1 MTSISK
7 QNDLQGRLQ
16 VSLAAEGG
24 QQTCSATEQSLAE
37 FEDVP
42 AIAATITPRED
53 AHGKR
58 QTATGSKRPKSSE
71 HCVGGDPGSISQR
84 GGLESGSIGGPYGWS
99 PSSCDRHLRRRRRS
113 RSRSRANITTNA
125 PKALVDGEM
134 EVALA
139 GGSRLAMKAMRAVQQ
154 ANTQVCYANLETA
167 RKDIA
172 LGVERQKYKRLEA
185 DMYRSRVEL
194 ADTLCDVET
203 DREKHDSEMAQ
214 AEKRAKELEVAL
226 RAADEVLRQLTA
238 ETKQKRYDAE
248 DRETS
253 LRARL
258 VALERRAEASERDCR
273 NQKLSTWRTITRE
286 TERAAARERY
296 RLAAFL
302 QRYVVENEFLRASKA
317 KAEESASDLRET
329 LRQTEGKLV
338 KALAAAPAPLRGP
351 ETLMS
356 NARKATWAMGM
367 ANGGVQGQGG
377 GAGAGGAGRGRAYGG
392 PQARG
397 CGGTGVGTPE
407 GQAAAARDP
416 PAQPTAVAAVSQAEM
431 AIRRMKGQAGAAR
444 EKHSDFSSG
453 GGRGDNDSELGSWS
467 GSNWGRGG
475 KSAQRAATASV
486 RGELRYT
493 RGLVA
498 ELSFL
503 LSATESERDSLASL
517 VVLAEQRMERL
528 VFSQEELALKLAWG
542 NVSSMEEQHRYEQ
555 RRFKQQQQQQYLQI
569 DGEGGSY
576 AGTVEDISAA
586 TGQQPRQIEA
596 SATLASEE
604 GGGGGNDVHRSTD
617 GRHEPATNPEGA
629 PITAATFE
637 KSREALDKL
646 ELGRRV
652 RELEVLLEATEAGA
666 REIEQENRRLQSLH
680 GGFPRPWQSWSGGE
694 GVVSST
700 AGDDPCRRHYSET
713 SRSNVTTSGSGRDG
727 SRRLDGGDESG
738 REAAATSRTDAR
750 SGQSSRGHGGNGQN
764 SVSLPM
770 LSAAE
775 VGRGGGESTGTRAGS
790 EATVV
795 AQTAEGAGV
804 SFSETTGWDWTQE
817 SGATSR
823 PEGRCRPRSSPFAP
837 QRRGDRSWEKP
848 GSGSGGGCGD
858 GTEGGGEISN
868 GDEAAFLIKG
878 QLAWVLGLPA
888 ETTETHLLAE
898 VMHLVVERGS
908 ANTDA
913 GVLEVQLGKMDEQS
927 LSLTRLAAATIT
939 SHVGGGGLNRG
950 HAVLAGGG
958 SGGGRRRGEG
968 HRGSNGGGL
977 NLADIGSGYSSNASF
992 LSSLSHADGG
1002 GGGGGGG
1009 DAGGARG
1016 GRRATHLPTA
1026 GQQHADGANNAT
1038 NDDINHAVAAPTAAA
1053 AAPPRPRR
1061 TAPDRGGRTGNDVDA
1076 SASQQGP
1083 AGRDGVGGSGAER
1096 RDSSKCV
1103 APAAPSAG
1111 AATVGAGKPVAPSST
1126 ADGSGGVSSSEP
1138 LDENTVRTT
1147 FSKTIQGRVVS
1158 IDVFCSKVMSE
1169 AERKQEEARADARET
1184 GVKMD
1189 DVDYEIRVEAYDPA
1203 VLKHHVL
1210 HIQDEHIKGCLRA
1223 HPHLYTLGPSS
1234 VASGGS
1240 SGGGGGVRGGA
1251 PSGPGTKP
1259 GEEPNLLLVLIGDAG
1274 ELVTAEKRPE
1284 ENADSTEGGAAVAPD
1299 KRVHRHAKS
1308 AIMQIAKEE
1317 KVLEGVVYQYEPPL
1331 KEEVDPEQAEIAARL
1346 LAVESEASSQSTPF
1360 WDFILGLMT
1369 IAHLAV
1375 YAKDVPPGER
1385 GLWEYSAILA
1395 NAVLIA
1401 ALC

>member
-7 QNDLQGRLQ
+7 EHDLQGNLQ
-16 VSLAAEGG
+16 VSLAAESG
-24 QQTCSATEQSLAE
+24 QQTCSATEQFLAE

-42 AIAATITPRED
+42 AIAATITPRGD
-53 AHGKR
+53 AHSKR
-58 QTATGSKRPKSSE
+58 QTATGSKKPKSSE
-71 HCVGGDPGSISQR
+71 HCVGRDPGPTSQR
-84 GGLESGSIGGPYGWS
+84 GELECGSIGGPYGWS

-113 RSRSRANITTNA
+113 RSRTGANITTTNA

-134 EVALA
+134 EMALA

-154 ANTQVCYANLETA
+154 ANAQVCYANLETA

-185 DMYRSRVEL
+185 DMCRSRVEL

-203 DREKHDSEMAQ
+203 DREKHESEMAQ
-214 AEKRAKELEVAL
+214 AEERAKELEVAL

-248 DRETS
+248 DREAS

-258 VALERRAEASERDCR
+258 VAVERRAEASERDCR
-273 NQKLSTWRTITRE
+273 HQKLSTWRTITRE

-367 ANGGVQGQGG
+367 ANRGVQAHGG
-377 GAGAGGAGRGRAYGG
+377 GAGAGGAAGGRAYGG

-397 CGGTGVGTPE
+397 WGGAGAGAPE
-407 GQAAAARDP
+407 GQAAAAGDP
-416 PAQPTAVAAVSQAEM
+416 PAQPTAAVAAVSQAEM
-431 AIRRMKGQAGAAR
+431 AIRRMKGQAGTAR
-444 EKHSDFSSG
+444 EKRSDFSNG
-453 GGRGDNDSELGSWS
+453 GGGGDNVSELGSWS

-517 VVLAEQRMERL
+517 VALAEQRMERL
-528 VFSQEELALKLAWG
+528 VVSQEELALRLAWG
-542 NVSSMEEQHRYEQ
+542 NVSSMEEQHHYEQ
-555 RRFKQQQQQQYLQI
+555 RRFKQQQQQQQPRCLQV
-569 DGEGGSY
+569 DGEGGRY
-576 AGTVEDISAA
+576 ARAAEGLSAV
-586 TGQQPRQIEA
+586 TGQQPRQIES

-604 GGGGGNDVHRSTD
+604 GSGGNDVHRSPDD
-617 GRHEPATNPEGA
+617 GHEPATNPESA
-629 PITAATFE
+629 PATAATFE

-666 REIEQENRRLQSLH
+666 REIEQKNRRLQNLH
-680 GGFPRPWQSWSGGE
+680 GRSPRPWQSWNGGG

-700 AGDDPCRRHYSET
+700 AGDDSRRRHYGET
-713 SRSNVTTSGSGRDG
+713 SRSNVTMSGSGRNG
-727 SRRLDGGDESG
+727 SPRLDGGNDSG
-738 REAAATSRTDAR
+738 REAEETSRNGAR
-750 SGQSSRGHGGNGQN
+750 SGQSTRGHAGHGQN

-770 LSAAE
+770 LAAAE
-775 VGRGGGESTGTRAGS
+775 VGRGGGESSGTRAGS
-790 EATVV
+790 ETTVV
-795 AQTAEGAGV
+795 AQTAEGAGF
-804 SFSETTGWDWTQE
+804 SFSEPAGWDWTRE

-823 PEGRCRPRSSPFAP
+823 PEGRCRPRSSPFAT
-837 QRRGDRSWEKP
+837 QRRGDYSWEEP
-848 GSGSGGGCGD
+848 GSGSGSGSGGGGGD
-858 GTEGGGEISN
+858 GTEGRGEISN

-888 ETTETHLLAE
+888 ETTETQLLAE

-913 GVLEVQLGKMDEQS
+913 RVLEAQLGKMDEQS
-927 LSLTRLAAATIT
+927 LSLTRLAAAAIA
-939 SHVGGGGLNRG
+939 SHGGGGGRDRG

-958 SGGGRRRGEG
+958 AGGGRRRGEG
-968 HRGSNGGGL
+968 HRGSSGGGL
-977 NLADIGSGYSSNASF
+977 NLADLGSGYSSNATF
-992 LSSLSHADGG
+992 LSSLSHADGSG
-1002 GGGGGGG
+1002 GGAGGGR
-1009 DAGGARG
+1009 GA
-1016 GRRATHLPTA
+1016 RRATHLPTA
-1026 GQQHADGANNAT
+1026 GHQHADRANNAA
-1038 NDDINHAVAAPTAAA
+1038 NDDTNHAVAAPAAAA
-1053 AAPPRPRR
+1053 AAPVRQKT
-1061 TAPDRGGRTGNDVDA
+1061 TAPDRGGRAGHNVDA
-1076 SASQQGP
+1076 SASQQRP
-1083 AGRDGVGGSGAER
+1083 AGRDGVGGRVAER
-1096 RDSSKCV
+1096 RDRWNGV
-1103 APAAPSAG
+1103 GPAAPSAG
-1111 AATVGAGKPVAPSST
+1111 AAAVGAGKPVASSTT

-1138 LDENTVRTT
+1138 FDEDTVRTT
-1147 FSKTIQGRVVS
+1147 FSKTVQGRVVS

-1169 AERKQEEARADARET
+1169 AERKQEEERGDARET

-1223 HPHLYTLGPSS
+1223 HPHLYTLGPNRTRVHESLVERLVLMSEEDVKAEQSQQGRAGGGGGGGVASSGISGGGGGGGGDGSGGGGMDRPSS

-1251 PSGPGTKP
+1251 SSGPGAKP

-1284 ENADSTEGGAAVAPD
+1284 ENADGTEGGAAVAPE

-1308 AIMQIAKEE
+1308 AIMQ
-1317 KVLEGVVYQYEPPL
+1317 
-1331 KEEVDPEQAEIAARL
+1331 AR
-1346 LAVESEASSQSTPF
+1346 
-1360 WDFILGLMT
+1360 
-1369 IAHLAV
+1369 
-1375 YAKDVPPGER
+1375 
-1385 GLWEYSAILA
+1385 
-1395 NAVLIA
+1395 
-1401 ALC
+1401 

>member
-7 QNDLQGRLQ
+7 QNDLQGTLQ

-24 QQTCSATEQSLAE
+24 QQTSSATERFLAE

-58 QTATGSKRPKSSE
+58 HTATGSKRPKSSE
-71 HCVGGDPGSISQR
+71 HCVGGDPGPIRQR

-113 RSRSRANITTNA
+113 RSRSRANITTTNA
-125 PKALVDGEM
+125 PKALVDAEM
-134 EVALA
+134 EMALA

-167 RKDIA
+167 RKGIA

-214 AEKRAKELEVAL
+214 AEERAKELEVAL

-248 DRETS
+248 DREAS

-258 VALERRAEASERDCR
+258 AALERRAEASERDCR

-302 QRYVVENEFLRASKA
+302 QRYVVENEFLRASKV
-317 KAEESASDLRET
+317 KAEESTSDLRET

-338 KALAAAPAPLRGP
+338 KALAAAPVPLRGP

-397 CGGTGVGTPE
+397 CGGAGVGAPE
-407 GQAAAARDP
+407 GQAAAATDP

-444 EKHSDFSSG
+444 EKRSDFSSG
-453 GGRGDNDSELGSWS
+453 GGRGENDSELGSWS

-503 LSATESERDSLASL
+503 LSATEGERDSLASL

-528 VFSQEELALKLAWG
+528 VVSQEELALKLAWG

-555 RRFKQQQQQQYLQI
+555 RRFKQQQQQQQHQQQQQQLQV

-576 AGTVEDISAA
+576 AGTVEDLSAV

-596 SATLASEE
+596 LAALASEE
-604 GGGGGNDVHRSTD
+604 GRGGGNDVHRSTD

-629 PITAATFE
+629 PATAATFE

-666 REIEQENRRLQSLH
+666 REIERENRRLQSVH
-680 GGFPRPWQSWSGGE
+680 SGFPRPWQPWSGGE

-700 AGDDPCRRHYSET
+700 AGDDPCRRHYSEV
-713 SRSNVTTSGSGRDG
+713 SRSNLTTSGSGRDG

-738 REAAATSRTDAR
+738 REAAATSRTDER
-750 SGQSSRGHGGNGQN
+750 SGQSIRGHGGNGQN

-775 VGRGGGESTGTRAGS
+775 VGCGGGESSGTRTGS

-795 AQTAEGAGV
+795 AQTAEGAEV
-804 SFSETTGWDWTQE
+804 SFSATTGWDWTQE

-823 PEGRCRPRSSPFAP
+823 PEGRCRPRSSPFAT

-848 GSGSGGGCGD
+848 GGGGGG

-868 GDEAAFLIKG
+868 GDEATFLIKR

-908 ANTDA
+908 VNTDA

-927 LSLTRLAAATIT
+927 LSLTRLASATIT
-939 SHVGGGGLNRG
+939 SHVGGGGLDRG
-950 HAVLAGGG
+950 HAVLVGGG
-958 SGGGRRRGEG
+958 AGGRRTRGEG
-968 HRGSNGGGL
+968 HRGSSGAGL
-977 NLADIGSGYSSNASF
+977 NLADIGSGYSSNATF
-992 LSSLSHADGG
+992 LSSFSHADGD

-1026 GQQHADGANNAT
+1026 GQQHADGANNAN
-1038 NDDINHAVAAPTAAA
+1038 NDDTNHAVAAPTAAA
-1053 AAPPRPRR
+1053 AAPPRQRR
-1061 TAPDRGGRTGNDVDA
+1061 TAPDRGGRAGNNVDA

-1083 AGRDGVGGSGAER
+1083 AGRDGVGGSVAER
-1096 RDSSKCV
+1096 TDSSKGV

-1147 FSKTIQGRVVS
+1147 FSKTVQGRVVS

-1169 AERKQEEARADARET
+1169 AERKQEEERADARET
-1184 GVKMD
+1184 GIKMD
-1189 DVDYEIRVEAYDPA
+1189 DTDYEIRVEAYDPA

-1223 HPHLYTLGPSS
+1223 HPHLYTLGPNRTRVHESLVERLVLMSEEDVKAEQSQQGRAGGGGGGGGGVASSGISGGSGGDGGGGGGMDRPSS

-1251 PSGPGTKP
+1251 SSGPGTKP

-1284 ENADSTEGGAAVAPD
+1284 ENADGTEGGAAVAPD

-1308 AIMQIAKEE
+1308 AIMQ
-1317 KVLEGVVYQYEPPL
+1317 
-1331 KEEVDPEQAEIAARL
+1331 ARL
-1346 LAVESEASSQSTPF
+1346 SARRSWKESCTSTSRP
-1360 WDFILGLMT
+1360 
-1369 IAHLAV
+1369 
-1375 YAKDVPPGER
+1375 
-1385 GLWEYSAILA
+1385 
-1395 NAVLIA
+1395 
-1401 ALC
+1401 